1 MTIIIMFKHVMVVIM
16 VEVIV
21 VVEVMMMKVTWFE
34 VRFLNIR
41 GV

>member
-1 MTIIIMFKHVMVVIM
+1 MTIIMVFKNVMVMMM
-16 VEVIV
+16 VEVTV